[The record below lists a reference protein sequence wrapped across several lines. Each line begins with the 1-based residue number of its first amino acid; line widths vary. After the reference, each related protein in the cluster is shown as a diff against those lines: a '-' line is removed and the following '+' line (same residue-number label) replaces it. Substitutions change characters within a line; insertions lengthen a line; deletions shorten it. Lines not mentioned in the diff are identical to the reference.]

1 MTREEMIKVAEENV
15 SRLENKDFGLYFYV
29 LDTKGNPTSALE
41 YIYQTALALKNL
53 GYNVTMLHD
62 EDDFEGVGDWMG
74 EEYANLPHAN
84 IKKENVTIS
93 ASDFLFIPEIF
104 ANVMMQTTKLPCKR
118 VIIVQNANN
127 ITEFMPVSQS
137 FEGLGITDAIV
148 TTEEQGLKLDDWFGT
163 LKTHVVNPSIR
174 SFYAPGTEPRKL
186 LINIVAKDQTVI
198 NRIVKPFYWKNPIYK
213 FVSFRDLRGM
223 SQETF
228 ATALKEAAITIWV
241 DDDTQFGHTL
251 LEAIKCGGLVFAK
264 VPTNPTEWMINEEGG
279 IVDGPIWFE
288 TLDDLAEVLPSAIRS
303 WTLDQ
308 IPDDAYKYNDFLN
321 KYTED
326 AQREQVK
333 KVYVDEIIG
342 KRLAD
347 FKEVLTDLNNGKDI
361 NGD

>member
-15 SRLENKDFGLYFYV
+15 SRLENKDFGFYFYV
-29 LDTKGNPTSALE
+29 LDTKGNPSSALE
-41 YIYQTALALKNL
+41 YICQTALCLKNL
-53 GYNVTMLHD
+53 GYNVTMLHN
-62 EDDFEGVGDWMG
+62 EKDFEGVGGWMG
-74 EEYANLPHAN
+74 KEYDEIKHAN
-84 IKKENVTIS
+84 IEKENVTIS

-104 ANVMMQTTKLPCKR
+104 ANVMMQTAKLPCKR

-137 FEGLGITDAIV
+137 FEGLGISDAIV
-148 TTEEQGLKLDDWFGT
+148 STEAQALKLDDWFGT
-163 LKTHVVNPSIR
+163 LRTHVVSPSIR
-174 SFYAPGTEPRKL
+174 DIYKPGTEPMKL
-186 LINIVAKDQTVI
+186 LINIVAKEQSDV
-198 NRIVKPFYWKNPIYK
+198 NMIVKPFYWKNPIYK

-223 SQETF
+223 AQDTF
-228 ATALKEAAITIWV
+228 AKALQEAAITIWV
-241 DDDTQFGHTL
+241 DDNTQFGYTL

-264 VPTNPTEWMINEEGG
+264 VPKEPTEWMIDEEG

-288 TLDDLAEVLPSAIRS
+288 TLEDLAEVLPSAIRS

-308 IPDDAYKYNDFLN
+308 IPADAYKAENFVG

-326 AQREQVK
+326 AQKEQIK
-333 KVYVDEIIG
+333 KVYVDEIVG

-361 NGD
+361 NE